1 MTEITVDD
9 LRRIMR
15 EGVGERE
22 GFLDGDILDLG
33 FAELDIDSLALL
45 ETATRIER
53 EFDVNLPDSLVTE
66 AATVGGLL
74 AMVNEAL
81 AAQAG

>member
-22 GFLDGDILDLG
+22 GLFDGDILDRG

-53 EFDVNLPDSLVTE
+53 EFDVSLPDSLVTE

-81 AAQAG
+81 AAQVG